1 MDRMNSVLLSNGVAM
16 PEIGFGTAKVGQSD
30 GVAILTDAIETG
42 YRHIDTAS
50 FYGNEVEVG
59 KAVAQSGLPRKEF
72 FITTKAWR
80 TELGYDNVLR
90 AFEASCKRLGM
101 DQVDLYLLHWPKP
114 KDDYE
119 DWKRLDRE
127 SWRAAEYIYEQ
138 GGARAIGVSNFL
150 THHLENLFVG
160 ANVCPMVDQIEFHP
174 GYTQWDTVLFAQAHQ
189 IQMQAW
195 SPLGRQRM
203 AEDALLRE
211 LAEKYGVSTSQICI
225 KFALQCG
232 VVPLPKSSVS
242 QRMAEN
248 LAMDFTISEQD
259 MLRIHAMPLT
269 GWSGEHP
276 DRDRTK

>member
-1 MDRMNSVLLSNGVAM
+1 MKNVLLANGIAM
-16 PEIGFGTAKVGQSD
+16 PEIGFGTARVGQEE
-30 GVAILTDAIETG
+30 GVSILSNAIQTG

-59 KAVAQSGLPRKEF
+59 QAVARSGLAREEF

-90 AFEASCKRLGM
+90 AFEVSCKRLGM

-114 KDDYE
+114 SDDYE

-127 SWRAAEYIYEQ
+127 SWKAAEYIYEQ

-150 THHLENLFVG
+150 THHLENLFVR
-160 ANVCPMVDQIEFHP
+160 ANVAPMVNQIEFHP
-174 GYTQWDTVLFAQAHQ
+174 GYTQWDAVQFSQANH

-203 AEDALLRE
+203 AEDPLLRE
-211 LAEKYGVSTSQICI
+211 LAAKYGVSTSQICI

-232 VVPLPKSSVS
+232 VVPLPKSSVP

-248 LAMDFTISEQD
+248 MAMDFTISEGD

-276 DRDRTK
+276 DRDRKK

>member
-1 MDRMNSVLLSNGVAM
+1 MKDILLSNGVKM
-16 PEIGFGTAKVGQSD
+16 PEIGFGTAKVTEMD
-30 GVAILTDAIETG
+30 GASIVSNAIQTG

-50 FYGNEVEVG
+50 FYGNEVAVG
-59 KAVAQSGLPRKEF
+59 KAVAQSGIARKEF
-72 FITTKAWR
+72 FVTTKAWR

-90 AFEASCKRLGM
+90 AFEQSCQRLGM

-114 KDDYE
+114 SDDYE

-127 SWRAAEYIYEQ
+127 SWKAVERIYEQ

-150 THHLENLFVG
+150 IHHLENLFVQ
-160 ANVCPMVDQIEFHP
+160 ANVCPMVNQIEFHP
-174 GYTQWDTVLFAQAHQ
+174 GYTQWDTVLFSQANH
-189 IQMQAW
+189 IRMQAW

-203 AEDALLRE
+203 AEDPLLRE

-225 KFALQCG
+225 KFALQCA
-232 VVPLPKSSVS
+232 VTPLPKSSNP

-248 LAMDFTISEQD
+248 LAMDFTISDQD

-276 DRDRTK
+276 DRDRKK

>member
-1 MDRMNSVLLSNGVAM
+1 MKDILLSNGVSM
-16 PEIGFGTAKVGQSD
+16 PEIGFGTAKLTETD
-30 GVAILTDAIETG
+30 GVPILSDAIQTG

-50 FYGNEVEVG
+50 FYGNEVAVG
-59 KAVAQSGLPRKEF
+59 KAVAQSGIPRRAF
-72 FITTKAWR
+72 FVTTKAWR

-90 AFEASCKRLGM
+90 AFEQSCQRLGM

-114 KDDYE
+114 SDDYE
-119 DWKRLDRE
+119 DWRRLDRE
-127 SWRAAEYIYEQ
+127 SWKAAERIYEQ

-150 THHLENLFVG
+150 VHHLENLLVQ
-160 ANVCPMVDQIEFHP
+160 ANVCPMVNQIEFHP
-174 GYTQWDTVLFAQAHQ
+174 GYTQWDTVLFSQARH

-203 AEDALLRE
+203 AQDPLLRE

-232 VVPLPKSSVS
+232 VTPLPKSSNP

-259 MLRIHAMPLT
+259 IRRIHAMPLA

-276 DRDRTK
+276 DRDRVK